1 MVVVLMVELMES
13 GLVMSLEKRME
24 IPKEMSKEIRL
35 GLLLEGLMVTQMVM
49 MTDINSANPTAHQ

>member
-1 MVVVLMVELMES
+1 MVVVLMVELMEI
-13 GLVMSLEKRME
+13 GLVMSLEKLME

>member
-1 MVVVLMVELMES
+1 MVLMVELMES
-13 GLVMSLEKRME
+13 GLVMSLEKLME

-49 MTDINSANPTAHQ
+49 MTDINSANLSAHL

>member
-13 GLVMSLEKRME
+13 GLVMSLEKLME

-49 MTDINSANPTAHQ
+49 MTDINSANLSAHL